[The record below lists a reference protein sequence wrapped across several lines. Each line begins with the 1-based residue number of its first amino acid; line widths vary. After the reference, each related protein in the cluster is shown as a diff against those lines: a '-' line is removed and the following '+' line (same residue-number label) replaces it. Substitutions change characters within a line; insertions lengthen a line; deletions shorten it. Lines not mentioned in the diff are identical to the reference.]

1 MAETQ
6 EVRTGNGIA
15 GAGKALAQ
23 AGKNLYSDGA
33 MNFTGKSDKIILII
47 GVVLLAALVFKSLK
61 QMIFLSFTLL
71 SLKIVWVI
79 IVVLFLLTYVK

>member
-1 MAETQ
+1 
-6 EVRTGNGIA
+6 
-15 GAGKALAQ
+15 
-23 AGKNLYSDGA
+23 

-79 IVVLFLLTYVK
+79 IVVLFLLTYVKKHTQPTRQNKK

>member
-1 MAETQ
+1 
-6 EVRTGNGIA
+6 
-15 GAGKALAQ
+15 
-23 AGKNLYSDGA
+23 

-71 SLKIVWVI
+71 SMKIVWV
-79 IVVLFLLTYVK
+79 LLILLYLLAVIRKYTQAPRDPEK

>member
-1 MAETQ
+1 
-6 EVRTGNGIA
+6 
-15 GAGKALAQ
+15 
-23 AGKNLYSDGA
+23 

-47 GVVLLAALVFKSLK
+47 GVVLLAALAFKSLK

-79 IVVLFLLTYVK
+79 IVVLFLLTYVKKHTQPTRQNKK